1 MARILNVHRP
11 MNFYRERA
19 LPGSAAI
26 LEALEVFGALCL
38 RCLAKQSN
46 VRFGEVLDALEAI
59 HAPVAQRPCALCVE
73 DWAVYTTRGIVSE
86 QRRAA

>member
-1 MARILNVHRP
+1 MQRAMIS
-11 MNFYRERA
+11 YRNRT
-19 LPGSAAI
+19 LPGSAAV

-46 VRFGEVLDALEAI
+46 VRFGDVLDTLEAF

-73 DWAVYTTRGIVSE
+73 DWAVYTTPAILSE